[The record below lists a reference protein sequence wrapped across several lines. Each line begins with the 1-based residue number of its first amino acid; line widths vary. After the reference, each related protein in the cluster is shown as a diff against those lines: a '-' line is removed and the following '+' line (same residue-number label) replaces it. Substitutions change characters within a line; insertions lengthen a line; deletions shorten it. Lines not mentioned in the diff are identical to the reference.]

1 MANAAILKSVS
12 VTFSAL
18 MGAVGDAIKNLPMRV
33 KGLGLSPK
41 AGDKFVVKA
50 GTEPVLTTV
59 DGTSPLKQVGAE
71 LQYAPGAYWSI
82 KGSLVS
88 EDGRVLDEHYQMP
101 LAVLY
106 RTGKEYPCLGD
117 QYQPENGTAVT
128 NRSGR
133 ELLADL
139 IAQYP
144 DTAVLYKQEDELKKV
159 AFLNAAESGYTIS
172 FQEEVEIYVLP
183 PRTKAFRDGLGR
195 RWGSLASDWRKSVAY
210 GVEIR
215 REQAPAS
222 NTTRRTTT
230 NSRKKSK

>member
-1 MANAAILKSVS
+1 MANAAILKSIS

-18 MGAVGDAIKNLPMRV
+18 MAAAGDTINNLPTRV

-41 AGDKFVVKA
+41 AGDRFVVKK
-50 GTEPVLTTV
+50 GTEPVLATV
-59 DGTSPLKQVGAE
+59 DGTSPLKQVGTE

-82 KGSLVS
+82 LGSLVS
-88 EDGRVLDEHYQMP
+88 EDGRVLDEHYQLP

-117 QYQPENGTAVT
+117 QYQPENGTAT
-128 NRSGR
+128 ENRSGR
-133 ELLADL
+133 DLLADL
-139 IAQYP
+139 FAQYP

-159 AFLNAAESGYTIS
+159 AFLNAAESGYSI
-172 FQEEVEIYVLP
+172 FFKEEIEIYVLP

-195 RWGSLASDWRKSVAY
+195 RWGSLASDWRKSTAY

-222 NTTRRTTT
+222 NTIRRTTK
-230 NSRKKSK
+230 SRKKSK

>member
-1 MANAAILKSVS
+1 MAAVAILKSVS
-12 VTFSAL
+12 VTLSAL
-18 MGAVGDAIKNLPMRV
+18 MGAVGDSIKNLPLRV

-41 AGDKFVVKA
+41 AGDSFVVKK

-59 DGTSPLKQVGAE
+59 DGSAPLKQSGSE

-82 KGSLVS
+82 EGTLVA
-88 EDGRVLDEHYQMP
+88 EDGHILDEHYQMP

-117 QYQPENGTAVT
+117 RFQPENGNEVA

-139 IAQYP
+139 FAQYP
-144 DTAVLYKQEDELKKV
+144 DTAVLYKQEDELKK
-159 AFLNAAESGYTIS
+159 AAYLNAAESGYSI
-172 FQEEVEIYVLP
+172 FFKEEMEIYVLP

-222 NTTRRTTT
+222 TTTRTT
-230 NSRKKSK
+230 KSGKRSK

>member
-1 MANAAILKSVS
+1 MAAVAILKSVS
-12 VTFSAL
+12 VSLNAL
-18 MGAVGDAIKNLPMRV
+18 MRAVGDSIKSLPTRV

-41 AGDKFVVKA
+41 AGDSFIVKA

-82 KGSLVS
+82 QGSLVS
-88 EDGRVLDEHYQMP
+88 EDGRVLDEYYQLP

-159 AFLNAAESGYTIS
+159 AFLNAAEAGYSIS
-172 FQEEVEIYVLP
+172 FKEEMEIYVLP

-195 RWGSLASDWRKSVAY
+195 RWGSLASDWRKSTAY

-222 NTTRRTTT
+222 NTTRRTT

>member
-1 MANAAILKSVS
+1 MAAVAILKSVCI
-12 VTFSAL
+12 TLSAL
-18 MGAVGDAIKNLPMRV
+18 MDAAGDSIKGLPSRV

-41 AGDKFVVKA
+41 TGDSFVVKK

-59 DGTSPLKQVGAE
+59 DGSAPLKQSGSE

-88 EDGRVLDEHYQMP
+88 EDGRVLDENYQMP

-117 QYQPENGTAVT
+117 QYQPEENGTAVT

-133 ELLADL
+133 ELLADIL
-139 IAQYP
+139 AQYP
-144 DTAVLYKQEDELKKV
+144 DSAVLYKQEDELQKA
-159 AFLNAAESGYTIS
+159 AFLNAAEAGYSI
-172 FQEEVEIYVLP
+172 FFKEKIEIYVLP

-195 RWGSLASDWRKSVAY
+195 RWGSLASDWRKSSAY

-222 NTTRRTTT
+222 TTRRAT

>member
-12 VTFSAL
+12 VTLSAL
-18 MGAVGDAIKNLPMRV
+18 KAAVGDTIKGLPTRV

-41 AGDKFVVKA
+41 EGDSFIVKA

-82 KGSLVS
+82 QGSLVS
-88 EDGRVLDEHYQMP
+88 ENGRILDEHYQMP

-117 QYQPENGTAVT
+117 QYQPENGTAT
-128 NRSGR
+128 ENRSGR
-133 ELLADL
+133 DLLADL
-139 IAQYP
+139 ISQYP
-144 DTAVLYKQEDELKKV
+144 DSATLYRQEDELQKV
-159 AFLNAAESGYTIS
+159 AFLNAAESGYTIC
-172 FQEEVEIYVLP
+172 FQEEVEIFVLP

-195 RWGSLASDWRKSVAY
+195 RWGSLTSDWRKSYAY

-222 NTTRRTTT
+222 TTTRTTKL
-230 NSRKKSK
+230 RKKSK

>member
-12 VTFSAL
+12 VTLSAL
-18 MGAVGDAIKNLPMRV
+18 KGAIGDSIKNLPTRV

-41 AGDKFVVKA
+41 AGDRFVVKA

-59 DGTSPLKQVGAE
+59 DGSAPLKQSGSE

-82 KGSLVS
+82 QGSLIS
-88 EDGRVLDEHYQMP
+88 KDGHILDEHYQMP

-106 RTGKEYPCLGD
+106 RTGKEYPSLGD
-117 QYQPENGTAVT
+117 RFQPENGNEVA

-133 ELLADL
+133 ELLANL
-139 IAQYP
+139 FAQYP
-144 DTAVLYKQEDELKKV
+144 DTAVLYKQEDELRKV
-159 AFLNAAESGYTIS
+159 AFLNAVEVGYSIS
-172 FQEEVEIYVLP
+172 FKEEVEIYVLP

-195 RWGSLASDWRKSVAY
+195 RWGSLTSDWRKSVAY

-222 NTTRRTTT
+222 NTTRRTT
-230 NSRKKSK
+230 SRKKSK

>member
-1 MANAAILKSVS
+1 MAAVAILKSVS
-12 VTFSAL
+12 VTLSAL
-18 MGAVGDAIKNLPMRV
+18 LESVGDSIKNLPTRV

-41 AGDKFVVKA
+41 AGDSFIVKA

-59 DGTSPLKQVGAE
+59 DGSAPLKQSGSE

-82 KGSLVS
+82 EGTLVA
-88 EDGRVLDEHYQMP
+88 EDGHILDEHYQMP

-106 RTGKEYPCLGD
+106 RTGKEYPSLGD
-117 QYQPENGTAVT
+117 RFQPENGNEVA

-139 IAQYP
+139 FAQYP
-144 DTAVLYKQEDELKKV
+144 DTAVLYKQEDELKK
-159 AFLNAAESGYTIS
+159 AAYLNAAESGYSI
-172 FQEEVEIYVLP
+172 FFKEEMEIYVLP

-195 RWGSLASDWRKSVAY
+195 RWGSLASDWRKSYAY

-222 NTTRRTTT
+222 TTTRTT
-230 NSRKKSK
+230 KSGKRSK

>member
-1 MANAAILKSVS
+1 MAAVAILKSVS
-12 VTFSAL
+12 VTLSAL
-18 MGAVGDAIKNLPMRV
+18 LESVGDTIKGLPTRV

-41 AGDKFVVKA
+41 TGDKFVVKK

-59 DGTSPLKQVGAE
+59 DGTFPLKQVGAE

-82 KGSLVS
+82 EGSLVS

-144 DTAVLYKQEDELKKV
+144 DSAALYRQEDELQKV
-159 AFLNAAESGYTIS
+159 AFLNAAEAGYTIS
-172 FQEEVEIYVLP
+172 FKEEVEIFVLP

-195 RWGSLASDWRKSVAY
+195 RWGSLASDWRRSTAY

-222 NTTRRTTT
+222 TTTRTTK
-230 NSRKKSK
+230 SGKKSK

>member
-1 MANAAILKSVS
+1 MAAVAILKSVS
-12 VTFSAL
+12 ITLSAL
-18 MGAVGDAIKNLPMRV
+18 LESVGDSIKGLPTRV

-41 AGDKFVVKA
+41 AGDRFVVNA

-82 KGSLVS
+82 EGTLVA
-88 EDGRVLDEHYQMP
+88 EDGRVLDEHYQMR

-106 RTGKEYPCLGD
+106 RTGKEYPSLGD

-139 IAQYP
+139 FAQYP
-144 DTAVLYKQEDELKKV
+144 DSAVLYKQEDELKKV
-159 AFLNAAESGYTIS
+159 AFLNAAESGYSI
-172 FQEEVEIYVLP
+172 FFKEEMEIYVLP

-195 RWGSLASDWRKSVAY
+195 RWGSLASDWRKSTAY
-210 GVEIR
+210 GVEIH

-222 NTTRRTTT
+222 NTTRRTT
-230 NSRKKSK
+230 KSGKRSK

>member
-1 MANAAILKSVS
+1 MAAVAILKSAS
-12 VTFSAL
+12 VTLSAL
-18 MGAVGDAIKNLPMRV
+18 MAAAGDTIKNLPSRV

-41 AGDKFVVKA
+41 TGDSFVVKA

-59 DGTSPLKQVGAE
+59 DGTSPLKQAGAE

-82 KGSLVS
+82 QGSLVS
-88 EDGRVLDEHYQMP
+88 GDGRVLDEHYQMP

-117 QYQPENGTAVT
+117 QYQPENGAATE

-133 ELLADL
+133 DLLADL
-139 IAQYP
+139 FAQYP

-159 AFLNAAESGYTIS
+159 EFLNAAESGYTIS

-222 NTTRRTTT
+222 NTTRRTT
-230 NSRKKSK
+230 NLRKKSK

>member
-1 MANAAILKSVS
+1 MAAVAILKSVS
-12 VTFSAL
+12 VTLSAL
-18 MGAVGDAIKNLPMRV
+18 MRAVGDTIKGLPTRV

-41 AGDKFVVKA
+41 AGDKFVVKK

-82 KGSLVS
+82 EGTLVA
-88 EDGRVLDEHYQMP
+88 EDGHILDGHYQLP

-106 RTGKEYPCLGD
+106 RTGKEYPSLGD
-117 QYQPENGTAVT
+117 QYHPENGTAT
-128 NRSGR
+128 ENRSGR
-133 ELLADL
+133 DLLADL

-144 DTAVLYKQEDELKKV
+144 DSAILYKQEDELQKV
-159 AFLNAAESGYTIS
+159 AFLNAAESGYSIS

-195 RWGSLASDWRKSVAY
+195 RWGSLTSDWRKSVAY

-222 NTTRRTTT
+222 NTTRRTT
-230 NSRKKSK
+230 NLRKKSK

>member
-1 MANAAILKSVS
+1 MAAVAILKSVS
-12 VTFSAL
+12 VILSAL
-18 MGAVGDAIKNLPMRV
+18 MGAVGDSIKGLPMRV

-41 AGDKFVVKA
+41 AGDKFVVKR

-59 DGTSPLKQVGAE
+59 DGSAPLKQIGSE

-82 KGSLVS
+82 QGSLVS
-88 EDGRVLDEHYQMP
+88 EDGRVLDENYQLP

-106 RTGKEYPCLGD
+106 RTGKEYPSLGD

-128 NRSGR
+128 NRAGR

-144 DTAVLYKQEDELKKV
+144 DSAALYRQEDELQKV
-159 AFLNAAESGYTIS
+159 AFLNAAEAGYTIS
-172 FQEEVEIYVLP
+172 FQEEVEIFVLP

-195 RWGSLASDWRKSVAY
+195 RWGSLASDWRKSTAY

-222 NTTRRTTT
+222 NTTRRTT
-230 NSRKKSK
+230 KSGKRSK

>member
-1 MANAAILKSVS
+1 MAAVAILKSVS
-12 VTFSAL
+12 VTLSAL
-18 MGAVGDAIKNLPMRV
+18 MAAVGDSIKGLPTRV

-41 AGDKFVVKA
+41 AGDSFVVKK

-59 DGTSPLKQVGAE
+59 DGSAPLKQSGSE

-82 KGSLVS
+82 QGSLVS
-88 EDGRVLDEHYQMP
+88 EDGRVLDEHYQLP

-106 RTGKEYPCLGD
+106 RSGKEYPCLGD
-117 QYQPENGTAVT
+117 QYQPENGTAT
-128 NRSGR
+128 ENRSGR
-133 ELLADL
+133 DLLADL

-144 DTAVLYKQEDELKKV
+144 DSSVLYKQEDELKKV

-172 FQEEVEIYVLP
+172 FKEEVEIFVLP

-195 RWGSLASDWRKSVAY
+195 RWGSLSSDWRKSTAY

-222 NTTRRTTT
+222 TTRRTTN

>member
-1 MANAAILKSVS
+1 MAAVAILKSVS
-12 VTFSAL
+12 VTLSAL
-18 MGAVGDAIKNLPMRV
+18 KAAVGDTIKNLPSRV

-41 AGDKFVVKA
+41 AGDRFVVKK

-82 KGSLVS
+82 QGSLVS
-88 EDGRVLDEHYQMP
+88 EDGRVLDEHYQLP

-117 QYQPENGTAVT
+117 QYQPENGAATE

-133 ELLADL
+133 DLLADL

-144 DTAVLYKQEDELKKV
+144 DSAILYKQEDELKKV

-172 FQEEVEIYVLP
+172 FQEEVEMYVLP

-222 NTTRRTTT
+222 TTTRRTT

>member
-1 MANAAILKSVS
+1 MAAVAILKSVS
-12 VTFSAL
+12 VTLSDLIMVAKD
-18 MGAVGDAIKNLPMRV
+18 GTIKNLPTRV

-41 AGDKFVVKA
+41 AGDSFVVKK

-82 KGSLVS
+82 QGSLVS
-88 EDGRVLDEHYQMP
+88 EDGRILDENYQLP

-133 ELLADL
+133 DLLADL

-144 DTAVLYKQEDELKKV
+144 DSAVLYKQEDELKKA
-159 AFLNAAESGYTIS
+159 AFLNAAESGYSIS
-172 FQEEVEIYVLP
+172 FQEEVEIFVLP
-183 PRTKAFRDGLGR
+183 PRTKAFRDSLGR
-195 RWGSLASDWRKSVAY
+195 RWGSLASDWRKSTAY

-222 NTTRRTTT
+222 TTTRTTK
-230 NSRKKSK
+230 SGKKSK

>member
-1 MANAAILKSVS
+1 MAAVAILKSVS
-12 VTFSAL
+12 VTLGAL
-18 MGAVGDAIKNLPMRV
+18 LESVGDSIKGLPTRV

-41 AGDKFVVKA
+41 AGDKFVAKA

-59 DGTSPLKQVGAE
+59 DGSAPLKQSGSE

-82 KGSLVS
+82 EGSLVS

-117 QYQPENGTAVT
+117 RFQPENGNEVA

-144 DTAVLYKQEDELKKV
+144 DSAVLYKQEDELKKV
-159 AFLNAAESGYTIS
+159 AFLNAAESGYTIF

-222 NTTRRTTT
+222 TTTRRTT
-230 NSRKKSK
+230 KSGKRSK

>member
-1 MANAAILKSVS
+1 MAAVAILKSVS
-12 VTFSAL
+12 VTLSAL
-18 MGAVGDAIKNLPMRV
+18 MDAVGDSIKNLPTRV

-41 AGDKFVVKA
+41 AGDKFVVKT

-59 DGTSPLKQVGAE
+59 DGSAPLKQIGSE

-82 KGSLVS
+82 LGSLVS
-88 EDGRVLDEHYQMP
+88 EDGRVLDENYQLP

-106 RTGKEYPCLGD
+106 RTGKEYPSLGD
-117 QYQPENGTAVT
+117 QYQPENGTAT
-128 NRSGR
+128 ENRSGR
-133 ELLADL
+133 DLLADL

-144 DTAVLYKQEDELKKV
+144 DSAVLYKQEDELKK
-159 AFLNAAESGYTIS
+159 AAYLNAAESGYTIS
-172 FQEEVEIYVLP
+172 FKEEVEIYVLP

-195 RWGSLASDWRKSVAY
+195 RWGSLASDWRKSTAY

-222 NTTRRTTT
+222 NTTRRTTR
-230 NSRKKSK
+230 SRKKSK

>member
-1 MANAAILKSVS
+1 M
-12 VTFSAL
+12 
-18 MGAVGDAIKNLPMRV
+18 
-33 KGLGLSPK
+33 
-41 AGDKFVVKA
+41 
-50 GTEPVLTTV
+50 
-59 DGTSPLKQVGAE
+59 
-71 LQYAPGAYWSI
+71 LQYAPGAYWRI
-82 KGSLVS
+82 EGSLVS

-117 QYQPENGTAVT
+117 RFQPENGNEVA

-144 DTAVLYKQEDELKKV
+144 DSAVLYKQEDEIKKA
-159 AFLNAAESGYTIS
+159 AFLNAAEFGYSIS
-172 FQEEVEIYVLP
+172 FKEEMEIYVLP

-195 RWGSLASDWRKSVAY
+195 RWGSLASDWRKSCAY

-222 NTTRRTTT
+222 TTTRRTA

>member
-1 MANAAILKSVS
+1 MAAVAILKSVS
-12 VTFSAL
+12 VTLSAL
-18 MGAVGDAIKNLPMRV
+18 MASVGDTIKGLPTRV

-41 AGDKFVVKA
+41 AGDKFVVKK

-59 DGTSPLKQVGAE
+59 DGSAPLKQVGAE

-82 KGSLVS
+82 QGSLVS
-88 EDGRVLDEHYQMP
+88 EDGRILDEHYQLP

-117 QYQPENGTAVT
+117 QYQPENGAAIE

-133 ELLADL
+133 DLLADL

-144 DTAVLYKQEDELKKV
+144 DSAVLYKQEDELKK
-159 AFLNAAESGYTIS
+159 AAYLNAAESGYSI
-172 FQEEVEIYVLP
+172 FFKEEMEIYVLP

-222 NTTRRTTT
+222 NTTRRTT

>member
-12 VTFSAL
+12 VTFSVL
-18 MGAVGDAIKNLPMRV
+18 MSAAGDTIKNLPTRV

-41 AGDKFVVKA
+41 AGDRFVVKK

-59 DGTSPLKQVGAE
+59 DGTSPLKQVGTE

-82 KGSLVS
+82 MGSLVS

-117 QYQPENGTAVT
+117 RFQPENGNEVA

-144 DTAVLYKQEDELKKV
+144 DSAVLYKQEDELKK
-159 AFLNAAESGYTIS
+159 AAYLNAAESGYSI
-172 FQEEVEIYVLP
+172 FFKEEMEIYVLP

-195 RWGSLASDWRKSVAY
+195 RWGSLTSDWRRSSAY

-222 NTTRRTTT
+222 TTTRTTR
-230 NSRKKSK
+230 SRKKSK

>member
-12 VTFSAL
+12 VTLSAL
-18 MGAVGDAIKNLPMRV
+18 MAAAGDTTIKNLPTRV

-59 DGTSPLKQVGAE
+59 DGSVPLKQSGSE

-82 KGSLVS
+82 VGSLVS

-117 QYQPENGTAVT
+117 RFQPENGNEVA

-144 DTAVLYKQEDELKKV
+144 DSATLYRQEDELQKV
-159 AFLNAAESGYTIS
+159 AFLNAVESGYTIS
-172 FQEEVEIYVLP
+172 FQEEMEIYVLP
-183 PRTKAFRDGLGR
+183 PRTKSFRDGLGR
-195 RWGSLASDWRKSVAY
+195 RWGSITSDWRRSSAY

-215 REQAPAS
+215 RERPTS
-222 NTTRRTTT
+222 NTTRRTS
-230 NSRKKSK
+230 SRKKSK

>member
-12 VTFSAL
+12 VTLSAL
-18 MGAVGDAIKNLPMRV
+18 KAAVGDSIKSLPTRV

-41 AGDKFVVKA
+41 AGDRFVVKK

-59 DGTSPLKQVGAE
+59 DGSAPLKQSGSE

-82 KGSLVS
+82 QGSLVS
-88 EDGRVLDEHYQMP
+88 EDGRILDEHYQMP

-106 RTGKEYPCLGD
+106 RTGKEYPSLGD
-117 QYQPENGTAVT
+117 QYQPENGTAT
-128 NRSGR
+128 ENRSGR
-133 ELLADL
+133 DLLADL

-159 AFLNAAESGYTIS
+159 AFLNAAEAGYSIS
-172 FQEEVEIYVLP
+172 FQEEMEIYVLP

-215 REQAPAS
+215 REKAPAS
-222 NTTRRTTT
+222 TTTRRTN

>member
-1 MANAAILKSVS
+1 MAAVAILKSVS
-12 VTFSAL
+12 VTLSAL
-18 MGAVGDAIKNLPMRV
+18 LESVGDTIKNLPSRV

-41 AGDKFVVKA
+41 IGDKFVVKR
-50 GTEPVLTTV
+50 GTEPLLTTV
-59 DGTSPLKQVGAE
+59 DGSAPLKQSGSE

-82 KGSLVS
+82 QGSLVS
-88 EDGRVLDEHYQMP
+88 EDGRILDEHYQMP

-106 RTGKEYPCLGD
+106 RTGKEYPSLGD
-117 QYQPENGTAVT
+117 QYQPENGTAT
-128 NRSGR
+128 ENRSGR
-133 ELLADL
+133 DLLADL
-139 IAQYP
+139 FAQYP

-172 FQEEVEIYVLP
+172 FQEEVEIFVLP

-195 RWGSLASDWRKSVAY
+195 RWGSLASDWRKSCAY

-222 NTTRRTTT
+222 NTTRRTT
-230 NSRKKSK
+230 KSGKRSK

>member
-1 MANAAILKSVS
+1 MAAVAILKSVS
-12 VTFSAL
+12 VTLSAL
-18 MGAVGDAIKNLPMRV
+18 LKSVGDTIKGLPTRV

-41 AGDKFVVKA
+41 AGDSFVVRA

-59 DGTSPLKQVGAE
+59 DGSAPLKQIGSE
-71 LQYAPGAYWSI
+71 LQYAPGAYWNI
-82 KGSLVS
+82 QGSLVS
-88 EDGRVLDEHYQMP
+88 EDGRILDEHYQLP

-117 QYQPENGTAVT
+117 QYQPENGAATE

-133 ELLADL
+133 DLLADL
-139 IAQYP
+139 FAQYP
-144 DTAVLYKQEDELKKV
+144 DSATLYRQEDELQKA
-159 AFLNAAESGYTIS
+159 AFLSAAVSGYTIS
-172 FQEEVEIYVLP
+172 FKEEVEIFVLP

-195 RWGSLASDWRKSVAY
+195 RWGSLASDWRKSCAY

-222 NTTRRTTT
+222 STTRRTT
-230 NSRKKSK
+230 NSRKKPK

>member
-1 MANAAILKSVS
+1 MAAVAILKSVS
-12 VTFSAL
+12 VTLSAL
-18 MGAVGDAIKNLPMRV
+18 KAAVGDSIKNLPTRV

-41 AGDKFVVKA
+41 EGDSFVVKA

-82 KGSLVS
+82 QGSLVS

-106 RTGKEYPCLGD
+106 RTGKEYPCRGD
-117 QYQPENGTAVT
+117 QYQPENGTST
-128 NRSGR
+128 ENRSGR
-133 ELLADL
+133 DLLTDLLAQD
-139 IAQYP
+139 P
-144 DTAVLYKQEDELKKV
+144 DSAVLYKQEDELKKV

-222 NTTRRTTT
+222 NTTRRITK
-230 NSRKKSK
+230 SRKKSK

>member
-12 VTFSAL
+12 VTLSAL
-18 MGAVGDAIKNLPMRV
+18 RAAVGDSIKNLPTRV

-41 AGDKFVVKA
+41 EGDQFVVKM

-59 DGTSPLKQVGAE
+59 DGSAPLKQSGSE

-82 KGSLVS
+82 QGSLVS

-117 QYQPENGTAVT
+117 QYQPENGTAT
-128 NRSGR
+128 INRSGR
-133 ELLADL
+133 DLLSDL
-139 IAQYP
+139 LTQYP
-144 DTAVLYKQEDELKKV
+144 DSAVLYKQEDELKKV
-159 AFLNAAESGYTIS
+159 AFLNAAESGYTVH
-172 FQEEVEIYVLP
+172 FREEMEIFVLP
-183 PRTKAFRDGLGR
+183 PRTKAFRDALGR

-215 REQAPAS
+215 RE
-222 NTTRRTTT
+222 
-230 NSRKKSK
+230 

>member
-1 MANAAILKSVS
+1 MAAVAILKSII
-12 VTFSAL
+12 VTFSDL
-18 MGAVGDAIKNLPMRV
+18 MAAAGDKIKSLPTRV

-41 AGDKFVVKA
+41 AGDSFVVKK

-82 KGSLVS
+82 NGSLVS

-106 RTGKEYPCLGD
+106 RTGKEYPSLGD
-117 QYQPENGTAVT
+117 QYQPENGTSVH
-128 NRSGR
+128 NRAAR
-133 ELLADL
+133 DLLADL
-139 IAQYP
+139 IARHP
-144 DTAVLYKQEDELKKV
+144 NSAVLYKQEDELKKV
-159 AFLNAAESGYTIS
+159 AFLNAAEYGYTIS
-172 FQEEVEIYVLP
+172 FKEEVEIYVLP
-183 PRTKAFRDGLGR
+183 PRTKAFRDSLGR
-195 RWGSLASDWRKSVAY
+195 RWGSLASDWRKSCAY

-222 NTTRRTTT
+222 TTTRRTT
-230 NSRKKSK
+230 NRKKEV

>member
-1 MANAAILKSVS
+1 MAAVAILKSAS
-12 VTFSAL
+12 VTLSAL
-18 MGAVGDAIKNLPMRV
+18 IAAAGDTIKGLPARV

-41 AGDKFVVKA
+41 AGDRFVVKK

-59 DGTSPLKQVGAE
+59 DGSAPLKESGSI

-82 KGSLVS
+82 QGSLVS
-88 EDGRVLDEHYQMP
+88 EDGRILDEYYQLP

-106 RTGKEYPCLGD
+106 RTGKEYPSLGD

-144 DTAVLYKQEDELKKV
+144 DSAALYRQEDELQKV
-159 AFLNAAESGYTIS
+159 AFLNAAEAGYTIL
-172 FQEEVEIYVLP
+172 FHEEIEIYVLP

-222 NTTRRTTT
+222 NTTRRTT
-230 NSRKKSK
+230 NERKKSK

>member
-1 MANAAILKSVS
+1 MANAAILKSIS
-12 VTFSAL
+12 VTLSAL
-18 MGAVGDAIKNLPMRV
+18 LKSVGDTIKGLPTRV

-41 AGDKFVVKA
+41 AGDKFVVKK

-59 DGTSPLKQVGAE
+59 DGSAPLKQSGSE

-82 KGSLVS
+82 EGSLVS
-88 EDGRVLDEHYQMP
+88 EDGRILDEHYQMP

-106 RTGKEYPCLGD
+106 RTGKEYPSLGD
-117 QYQPENGTAVT
+117 QYQPENGTAIE

-133 ELLADL
+133 DLLADL
-139 IAQYP
+139 FAQYP
-144 DTAVLYKQEDELKKV
+144 DSAALYRQEDELQKV

-222 NTTRRTTT
+222 NTTRRTTKLG
-230 NSRKKSK
+230 KKSK

>member
-1 MANAAILKSVS
+1 MAAVAILKSVC
-12 VTFSAL
+12 VTLSAL
-18 MGAVGDAIKNLPMRV
+18 VGAVGDSIKSLPMRV

-41 AGDKFVVKA
+41 AGDSFVVKT

-82 KGSLVS
+82 QGSLVS

-106 RTGKEYPCLGD
+106 RTGKEYPSLGD
-117 QYQPENGTAVT
+117 QYQPENGTAT
-128 NRSGR
+128 ENRSGR
-133 ELLADL
+133 DLLADL
-139 IAQYP
+139 FAQYP
-144 DTAVLYKQEDELKKV
+144 DTATLYRQEDELQKV
-159 AFLNAAESGYTIS
+159 AFLNGAESGYTIS
-172 FQEEVEIYVLP
+172 FKEEAEIFVLP

-215 REQAPAS
+215 REQAPVS
-222 NTTRRTTT
+222 TTTRRTT

>member
-1 MANAAILKSVS
+1 MAAVAILKSVS
-12 VTFSAL
+12 VTLSAL
-18 MGAVGDAIKNLPMRV
+18 KATVGDTIKNLPSRV

-59 DGTSPLKQVGAE
+59 DGTSPLKQVGTE

-82 KGSLVS
+82 QGSLVS
-88 EDGRVLDEHYQMP
+88 EDGRILDEHYQLP

-106 RTGKEYPCLGD
+106 RTGKEYPSLGD
-117 QYQPENGTAVT
+117 QYQPENGAATT
-128 NRSGR
+128 NRAGR

-139 IAQYP
+139 ITQYP
-144 DTAVLYKQEDELKKV
+144 DSATLYRQEDELKKV
-159 AFLNAAESGYTIS
+159 AFLNAIESGYTIS

-195 RWGSLASDWRKSVAY
+195 RWGSLASDWRKSTAY

-222 NTTRRTTT
+222 TTTRTTK
-230 NSRKKSK
+230 SRKKSK

>member
-1 MANAAILKSVS
+1 MAAVAILKSVS
-12 VTFSAL
+12 VTLSAL
-18 MGAVGDAIKNLPMRV
+18 MGAVGDTIKGLPTRV

-41 AGDKFVVKA
+41 AGDRFVVKK

-59 DGTSPLKQVGAE
+59 DGSAPLKQSGSE

-82 KGSLVS
+82 QGSLVS
-88 EDGRVLDEHYQMP
+88 EDGRILDEHYQMP

-117 QYQPENGTAVT
+117 RFHSPAGNEVA

-139 IAQYP
+139 FAQYP

-159 AFLNAAESGYTIS
+159 AFLNAAEAEYTIS

-195 RWGSLASDWRKSVAY
+195 RWGSLASDWRKSTAY

-222 NTTRRTTT
+222 NTTRRTA

>member
-1 MANAAILKSVS
+1 MAAVAILKSVS
-12 VTFSAL
+12 VTLSAL
-18 MGAVGDAIKNLPMRV
+18 LKSVGDTIKGLPLRV

-50 GTEPVLTTV
+50 GTEPVLMTV

-82 KGSLVS
+82 EGTLVA
-88 EDGRVLDEHYQMP
+88 EDGHILDEHYQMP

-117 QYQPENGTAVT
+117 QHQPENGAAVA

-139 IAQYP
+139 FAQYP
-144 DTAVLYKQEDELKKV
+144 DTAVLYKQEDELKK
-159 AFLNAAESGYTIS
+159 AAYLNAAESGYSI
-172 FQEEVEIYVLP
+172 FFKEEMEIYVLP

-195 RWGSLASDWRKSVAY
+195 RWGSLASDWRKSCAY

-222 NTTRRTTT
+222 TTTKRTT
-230 NSRKKSK
+230 KSGKRSK

>member
-1 MANAAILKSVS
+1 MAAVAILKSVS
-12 VTFSAL
+12 ISLSAL
-18 MGAVGDAIKNLPMRV
+18 MRAVGDSIKSLPTRV

-41 AGDKFVVKA
+41 AGDSFVVKK

-59 DGTSPLKQVGAE
+59 DGTAPLKQVGAE

-82 KGSLVS
+82 MGSLVS
-88 EDGRVLDEHYQMP
+88 EDGRVLDENYQLP

-106 RTGKEYPCLGD
+106 RTGKEYPSLGD
-117 QYQPENGTAVT
+117 RFQPENGNEVA

-144 DTAVLYKQEDELKKV
+144 DSNVLYKQEDELKKV
-159 AFLNAAESGYTIS
+159 AYLNATEAGYTIS
-172 FQEEVEIYVLP
+172 FKEEVEIFVLP

-195 RWGSLASDWRKSVAY
+195 RWGSLSSDWRRSTAY

-222 NTTRRTTT
+222 TTTKRTTK
-230 NSRKKSK
+230 SRKKSK

>member
-1 MANAAILKSVS
+1 MAAVAILKSVI

-18 MGAVGDAIKNLPMRV
+18 KAAVGDTIKNLPTRV

-41 AGDKFVVKA
+41 EGDSFVVKK

-82 KGSLVS
+82 EGMLIA
-88 EDGRVLDEHYQMP
+88 EDGHILDEHYQLP

-117 QYQPENGTAVT
+117 RFQPENGNEVA

-139 IAQYP
+139 IDQYP
-144 DTAVLYKQEDELKKV
+144 DSAVLYKQEDELKKV
-159 AFLNAAESGYTIS
+159 AFLNAAASGYSI
-172 FQEEVEIYVLP
+172 FFKEEMEIYVLP

-195 RWGSLASDWRKSVAY
+195 RWGSLASDWRKSTAY

-222 NTTRRTTT
+222 TTTRRTT
-230 NSRKKSK
+230 NSRRKPK

>member
-18 MGAVGDAIKNLPMRV
+18 MGAAGDSIKNLPLRV

-41 AGDKFVVKA
+41 TGDKFIVKK

-59 DGTSPLKQVGAE
+59 DGSAPLKQNGSE

-82 KGSLVS
+82 EGSLVS
-88 EDGRVLDEHYQMP
+88 EDGRVLDEHYQLP

-117 QYQPENGTAVT
+117 RFHSPTGNEVA

-133 ELLADL
+133 ELLTDL

-172 FQEEVEIYVLP
+172 FKEEVEIYILP
-183 PRTKAFRDGLGR
+183 PRTKAFRDSLGR

-222 NTTRRTTT
+222 NTTRRTTR
-230 NSRKKSK
+230 SRKKSK

>member
-1 MANAAILKSVS
+1 MAAVAILKSVS
-12 VTFSAL
+12 VTLSAL
-18 MGAVGDAIKNLPMRV
+18 MAAGDTIKNLPTRV

-41 AGDKFVVKA
+41 AGDKFVVRA

-59 DGTSPLKQVGAE
+59 DGSAPLKQSGAE

-82 KGSLVS
+82 EGSLVS
-88 EDGRVLDEHYQMP
+88 EDGRVLDEHYQLP
-101 LAVLY
+101 LAVLF
-106 RTGKEYPCLGD
+106 RTGKEHPSLGD
-117 QYQPENGTAVT
+117 RFQPENGNEVA

-133 ELLADL
+133 ELLANL

-144 DTAVLYKQEDELKKV
+144 DSAILYKQEDELNKV
-159 AFLNAAESGYTIS
+159 AYLNAAESGYSI
-172 FQEEVEIYVLP
+172 FFKEEMEIYVLP
-183 PRTKAFRDGLGR
+183 PRTKAFRDSLGR

-222 NTTRRTTT
+222 TTTRRTT

>member
-12 VTFSAL
+12 VPFSAL
-18 MGAVGDAIKNLPMRV
+18 MAAGDTIKNLPVRV

-41 AGDKFVVKA
+41 AGDSFVVKK

-59 DGTSPLKQVGAE
+59 DGSAPLKQSGSE

-82 KGSLVS
+82 QGSLVS
-88 EDGRVLDEHYQMP
+88 EDGRVLDEHYQLP

-128 NRSGR
+128 NRAGR

-139 IAQYP
+139 IAQYT
-144 DTAVLYKQEDELKKV
+144 DTAVLYKQEDELKK
-159 AFLNAAESGYTIS
+159 AAYLNAAESGYTIS
-172 FQEEVEIYVLP
+172 FQEEVEIFVLP

-195 RWGSLASDWRKSVAY
+195 RWGSLASDWRKSYAY

-222 NTTRRTTT
+222 TTTRRTT